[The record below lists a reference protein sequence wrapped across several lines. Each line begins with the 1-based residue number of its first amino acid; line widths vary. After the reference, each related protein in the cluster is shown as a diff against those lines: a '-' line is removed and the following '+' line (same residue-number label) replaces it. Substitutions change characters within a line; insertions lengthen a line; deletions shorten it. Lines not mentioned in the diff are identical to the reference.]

1 MEMKKLAFLFLIPS
15 VLFSGCSKYGSV
27 SIQSAT
33 SPTAVLPANIHTIA
47 VVNRS
52 LTINK
57 DNAIVES
64 VLSGEVAGIDK
75 YASDKCLNGV
85 YDEINEWKQN
95 SYYWNKYI
103 DSSINIVIPSKTRL
117 YGTGTRETPP
127 LLDWKMVKQL
137 CDSTKADALL
147 VLETFDSNSDLVLN
161 AVVKEI
167 NSVIQTG
174 TTTTPTPPQQI
185 KMNVFSF
192 WRLYDPKSKKI
203 IDQYQETNYL
213 TFKSQGSGIPVPPPN
228 ALPETAYAA
237 GEQYIQRFLPGFFY
251 VTRQLYKKGKGAQKQ
266 KFEMAFRRSAVANWA
281 GASEIWLEL
290 ANNSKGENAGRAC
303 LNMAVACEVLGQYDK
318 ALMWARKSYEDYG
331 NKLARDY
338 ANELRTFL
346 PN

>member
-1 MEMKKLAFLFLIPS
+1 MKRTIFLLLIS
-15 VLFSGCSKYGSV
+15 SALFSGCSKYGSV
-27 SIQSAT
+27 SIQCAT
-33 SPTAVLPANIHTIA
+33 PPTAILPANIHTIA

-52 LTINK
+52 LTLNK
-57 DNAIVES
+57 DNSIVES

-85 YDEINEWKQN
+85 YDEINAWKQN
-95 SYYWNKYI
+95 NYYWNKYI
-103 DSSINIVIPSKTRL
+103 DSSINIVIPANTKL
-117 YGTGTRETPP
+117 FGTGTRETPQ
-127 LLDWKMVKQL
+127 LLDWKIVKEL
-137 CDSTKADALL
+137 CDATKADALL

-167 NSVIQTG
+167 NSVITTG
-174 TTTTPTPPQQI
+174 TTSPPSAPQQI

-192 WRLYDPKSKKI
+192 WRMYDPKNKKI
-203 IDQYQETNYL
+203 IDQYQETNFL
-213 TFKSQGSGIPVPPPN
+213 TFTGQGAGIAIPPPN

-237 GEQYIQRFLPGFFY
+237 GEQYIQRFLPGYFY

-266 KFEMAFRRSAVANWA
+266 KFEMAFRRSAVANWT

-318 ALMWARKSYEDYG
+318 ALMWARRSYEDYG

-338 ANELRTFL
+338 ANQLKDYST
-346 PN
+346 N